1 MGDIGCLSF
10 NANKIITTGSG
21 GAIITS
27 NRNLYLKAQYLANQA
42 KDDTFNYIHNEC
54 GYNYKMNGMTAA
66 LGISQLKRI
75 KKKIAV
81 RKNIYQRYLFNFK
94 KQKNIDVLSFQ
105 KSSKMNY
112 WINIISFRMLNFNQ
126 INKLSQ
132 KLFQKNIETRRIWRP
147 LNLQSYLKKFETYNI
162 TNANKFY
169 SNSLCVP
176 SDDNLSISDIDK
188 ISNYIIKYSKDVK
201 PNRNL

>member
-1 MGDIGCLSF
+1 
-10 NANKIITTGSG
+10 
-21 GAIITS
+21 
-27 NRNLYLKAQYLANQA
+27 
-42 KDDTFNYIHNEC
+42 
-54 GYNYKMNGMTAA
+54 
-66 LGISQLKRI
+66 
-75 KKKIAV
+75 
-81 RKNIYQRYLFNFK
+81 
-94 KQKNIDVLSFQ
+94 
-105 KSSKMNY
+105 
-112 WINIISFRMLNFNQ
+112 MLNFNQ

-188 ISNYIIKYSKDVK
+188 ISNYIIKYYKDVK